1 LFRERR
7 VEYIDRMAEFV
18 ADTLAGYTLS
28 QAIVAAFDCGL
39 WGAFEN
45 NLDGTVSL
53 EALARDKQLE
63 QRYLDA
69 VAAFLRQHHVLERG
83 AAPGEVRLSETG
95 KALVKG
101 GLGPFLLVVGGYGG
115 VLSQMGPLIRREV
128 RFDDVKA
135 TARNGRL
142 VALGTELASR
152 KPGGNYSLALDRA
165 AASPAEVVMDLGC
178 GSAQFLVALIQ
189 RTQAQRGIGV
199 EIDAKACELA
209 RETLQGAG
217 LGERC
222 TVLHTDIRTILQ
234 RQPDLADRCDVVTGL
249 FVVHEFFRAGFEN
262 AVQEF
267 QALRALLHPTR
278 GRLVMVDK
286 ITDPLEGDNAHSTM
300 MDFELFHQMTDQR
313 LYTRAEWQR
322 LFDAAGLKVSF
333 EKEVIAPTGHT
344 GTVVFECVR
353 A

>member
-1 LFRERR
+1 
-7 VEYIDRMAEFV
+7 
-18 ADTLAGYTLS
+18 
-28 QAIVAAFDCGL
+28 
-39 WGAFEN
+39 
-45 NLDGTVSL
+45 
-53 EALARDKQLE
+53 
-63 QRYLDA
+63 
-69 VAAFLRQHHVLERG
+69 
-83 AAPGEVRLSETG
+83 
-95 KALVKG
+95 
-101 GLGPFLLVVGGYGG
+101 
-115 VLSQMGPLIRREV
+115 
-128 RFDDVKA
+128 
-135 TARNGRL
+135 
-142 VALGTELASR
+142 
-152 KPGGNYSLALDRA
+152 
-165 AASPAEVVMDLGC
+165 MDLGC
-178 GSAQFLVALIQ
+178 GSAQFLVALVQ

-209 RETLQGAG
+209 RQTLQGAG

-286 ITDPLEGDNAHSTM
+286 ITDPLDGTNAHSM
-300 MDFELFHQMTDQR
+300 MKDFELFHQMTDQR

-333 EKEVIAPTGHT
+333 EKEVTTPAGQHT
-344 GTVVFECVR
+344 GTVVFDCVR